1 MADVISLDD
10 KLELAKDKKA
20 ELIRRRKVLAVQK
33 VLQCTQCV
41 FKCEKCGIQISHNYQ
56 AEEKDKK
63 NLKVPYRLCDSC
75 SEEYI
80 DYINQHK
87 GKGDPD
93 TYWHNESWLDLWKK
107 WIDYQGAIDR
117 YLKSKEFLQ
126 LLQELK
132 QTRPDE

>member
-10 KLELAKDKKA
+10 KLELTKNKKA
-20 ELIRRRKVLAVQK
+20 ALIRRQKVLAVQK
-33 VLQCTQCV
+33 VYQCTQCS
-41 FKCEKCGIQISHNYQ
+41 FKCEKCGKQIRHNYQ
-56 AEEKDKK
+56 TEKKDKK
-63 NLKVPYRLCDSC
+63 KIRVPYRLCDSC

-80 DYINQHK
+80 DYINQHT

-93 TYWHNESWLDLWKK
+93 TYWHNESWVDLWKK

-126 LLQELK
+126 LLQELR
-132 QTRPDE
+132 QTGLDE

>member
-1 MADVISLDD
+1 MADVISLDK
-10 KLELAKDKKA
+10 KLEITKNKKA
-20 ELIRRRKVLAVQK
+20 ELIRKRKVLAVQK
-33 VLQCTQCV
+33 VLQCTQCAL
-41 FKCEKCGIQISHNYQ
+41 KCEKCGIQVSHDYQ
-56 AEEKDKK
+56 RRKKEQK
-63 NLKVPYRLCDSC
+63 NLTVPYRLCESC

-80 DYINQHK
+80 DYINQHQ

-107 WIDYQGAIDR
+107 WIDYQGAIDS

-126 LLQELK
+126 LLQELR